1 MNIEKIIQQ
10 AASDAIT
17 KLYGEVAPALV
28 QIQKTRKEFSGD
40 YTLVVF
46 PLLKTSH
53 KAPEATAVEIG
64 EQIKADCPLVAGYN
78 VIKGFLN
85 IELNASFWAEQFEE
99 IRSTEEFGKAAS
111 TGKTVMI
118 EYSAFLI
125 LFIDYLF

>member
-46 PLLKTSH
+46 PLLKTS
-53 KAPEATAVEIG
+53 
-64 EQIKADCPLVAGYN
+64 
-78 VIKGFLN
+78 
-85 IELNASFWAEQFEE
+85 
-99 IRSTEEFGKAAS
+99 RSRMTRR
-111 TGKTVMI
+111 MI
-118 EYSAFLI
+118 TLPHNPACK
-125 LFIDYLF
+125 